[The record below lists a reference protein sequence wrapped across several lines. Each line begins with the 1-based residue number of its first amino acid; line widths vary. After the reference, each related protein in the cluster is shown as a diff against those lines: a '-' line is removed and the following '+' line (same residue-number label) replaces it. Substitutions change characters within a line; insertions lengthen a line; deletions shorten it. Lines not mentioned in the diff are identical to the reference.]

1 MLLRLI
7 QDGESPISPPLLAGG
22 QEAGRKEMR
31 FPRLRTLFL
40 ALAALALFTGAAL
53 YGVHADYRRFLDTPL
68 DVPADGL
75 VLDVKPGMGV
85 GAIARELRR
94 QPGLLRSTF
103 YLEIYARL
111 NGLAPR
117 LKTGEYALAP
127 GTTPRDLLERIA
139 AGRVIQYPLTVVEGW
154 TFHQLRQALAAHP
167 KIAQTLREASDTE
180 IMTQLGRPGQ
190 HPEGWFFPDTYHFP
204 AGFTDEA
211 FLRRALVAMERRLTR
226 AWSQRAADLP
236 LDNPY
241 QALILASIIEKES
254 GLAAE
259 RPAIAGVFARRL
271 REGMLLQTDP
281 TVIYGLGAAFDGN
294 LRRRDLAAD
303 TPYNTYT
310 RKGLPPTPIALP
322 GADALAAAVRPADGD
337 ALYFV
342 ADGEGGHVF
351 SKTLDEHNRAVRR
364 YQLRER

>member
-1 MLLRLI
+1 
-7 QDGESPISPPLLAGG
+7 
-22 QEAGRKEMR
+22 MR
-31 FPRLRTLFL
+31 FSARLHPSLSILT
-40 ALAALALFTGAAL
+40 ALALVAGAVTL
-53 YGVHADYRRFLDTPL
+53 GFHADYRRFLDTPL
-68 DVPADGL
+68 GVPTGGL
-75 VLDVKPGMGV
+75 VLEVKSGMGI
-85 GAIARELRR
+85 GAIARELQR
-94 QPGLLRSTF
+94 QPGLLRSAF
-103 YLEIYARL
+103 YLEVYARF

-117 LKTGEYALAP
+117 LKIGEYALAP
-127 GTTPRDLLERIA
+127 GMTPRDLLERIA
-139 AGRVIQYPLTVVEGW
+139 TAQVIQYPLTVVEGW
-154 TFHQLRQALAAHP
+154 TFQQLRQALAAHP
-167 KIAQTLREASDTE
+167 KIARTLREANDAE
-180 IMTQLGRPGQ
+180 IMARLDRPGQ

-211 FLRRALVAMERRLTR
+211 FLRRALVAMEQHLTR
-226 AWSQRAADLP
+226 AWGQRAADLP
-236 LDNPY
+236 LDDPY
-241 QALILASIIEKES
+241 QALILASIVEKET

-281 TVIYGLGAAFDGN
+281 TVIYGLGAAFDGD
-294 LRRRDLAAD
+294 LRRRDLVTD

-322 GADALAAAVRPADGD
+322 GADALAAAVRPADGE

-342 ADGEGGHVF
+342 ADGQGGHVF